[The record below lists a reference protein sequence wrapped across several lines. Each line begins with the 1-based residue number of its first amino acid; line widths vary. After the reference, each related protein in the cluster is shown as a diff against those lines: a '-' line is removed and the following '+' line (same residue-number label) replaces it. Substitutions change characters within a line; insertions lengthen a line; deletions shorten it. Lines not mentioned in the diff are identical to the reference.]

1 MALKG
6 KISYNSPVILS
17 FVFISIAVLAV
28 SAISHGKFA
37 MFLALKK
44 TFSWQLLTYIFA
56 HADIQHLTGNMML
69 MLLVGP
75 VAEEKYGSKNLLIMT
90 FSTAIISGILNCLLF
105 HVGIMGA
112 SGIVFMLIVL
122 SAFTNIQQGKI
133 PLTLILVVI
142 CYLGNEVLTGVL
154 STDNISQF
162 GHIAGGIMGMI
173 WGFIYMYGDKEK
185 SAES

>member
-1 MALKG
+1 
-6 KISYNSPVILS
+6 
-17 FVFISIAVLAV
+17 
-28 SAISHGKFA
+28 
-37 MFLALKK
+37 
-44 TFSWQLLTYIFA
+44 
-56 HADIQHLTGNMML
+56 
-69 MLLVGP
+69 
-75 VAEEKYGSKNLLIMT
+75 
-90 FSTAIISGILNCLLF
+90 
-105 HVGIMGA
+105 VGIMGA